1 VSPHSTDPDVAAW
14 LHLSLV
20 PALNPRAQRA
30 LLAEFGSP
38 VAAVGAPM
46 AAASAIV
53 GAEAAH
59 ALARGPDCALVE
71 RTLEWLAQDGHHLV
85 SLADATYP
93 QALLEAGDPPSVL
106 YVQGRCDLLN
116 APAIAVVGSRNA
128 TPQGVRDAE
137 AFAEAFSRA
146 GFCVVSGL
154 ALGIDAAAH
163 RGGLKAAGS
172 SIAILGTGADRIYPA
187 TNRALAHALA
197 KGGCLVTEYPL
208 GTPAVPGNFPR
219 RNRLISG
226 LARGVL
232 VVEAA
237 LESGSL
243 ITARLAAEQNREV
256 FAVPGSIHST
266 LSKGC
271 HALIRQG
278 AKLVEC
284 AQDVLSELGH
294 AAVHVEPAP
303 PPLQAA
309 THPLLELIGHE
320 PFSLEQLAQRTGRP
334 AAALAAQFSMLEVQ
348 GRIAALPGGWF
359 QRIEGAT

>member
-1 VSPHSTDPDVAAW
+1 MSPHSTDVTDW
-14 LHLSLV
+14 LRLALV
-20 PALNPRAQRA
+20 PGISPRAQRA
-30 LLAEFGSP
+30 LLTAFGSP
-38 VAAVGAPM
+38 SAAVGASVT
-46 AAASAIV
+46 AAAAII

-59 ALARGPDCALVE
+59 ALARGPEPGLLE
-71 RTLEWLAQDGHHLV
+71 RTLRWLAEPGCHLV
-85 SLADATYP
+85 ALGDAAYP
-93 QALLEAGDPPSVL
+93 KALLEAGDPPCVL
-106 YVQGRCDLLN
+106 YVQGRCELLN

-154 ALGIDAAAH
+154 AIGVDAAAH

-172 SIAILGTGADRIYPA
+172 SIAVLGTGPDRVYPA
-187 TNRALAHALA
+187 SNRALAHALA
-197 KGGCLVTEYPL
+197 EHGCLATEYPL

-226 LARGVL
+226 LASGVL

-256 FAVPGSIHST
+256 FAIPGSIHST

-294 AAVHVEPAP
+294 VGVPAQAP
-303 PPLQAA
+303 PVQQAA
-309 THPLLELIGHE
+309 PHPLLDLVGHE
-320 PFSLEQLAQRTGRP
+320 PFSLEQLAQRTGKP
-334 AAALAAQFSMLEVQ
+334 AAALAAQFTLLEVE

-359 QRIEGAT
+359 QRVEHAI

>member
-1 VSPHSTDPDVAAW
+1 MSPHSTDATAW
-14 LHLSLV
+14 LHLTLV
-20 PALNPRAQRA
+20 PQLNPRGQRA
-30 LLAEFGSP
+30 LLEAFGSP
-38 VAAVGAPM
+38 DAAVGASVSS
-46 AAASAIV
+46 AAAIV

-59 ALARGPDCALVE
+59 ALARGPEPGLVE
-71 RTLEWLAQDGHHLV
+71 RTLAWLAEPGRHLV
-85 SLADATYP
+85 ALGDAAYP
-93 QALLEAGDPPSVL
+93 RALLEAGDPPCVL
-106 YVQGRCDLLN
+106 YVQGRCELLDT
-116 APAIAVVGSRNA
+116 PAIAVVGSRNA

-137 AFAEAFSRA
+137 AFAEAFSQA

-154 ALGIDAAAH
+154 AIGIDAAAH

-172 SIAILGTGADRIYPA
+172 SIAVLGTGPDRVYPA
-187 TNRALAHALA
+187 SNRALAHALA
-197 KGGCLVTEYPL
+197 EGGCLMTEYPL
-208 GTPAVPGNFPR
+208 GTPALPGNFPR

-226 LARGVL
+226 LASGVL

-256 FAVPGSIHST
+256 FAIPGSIHST

-284 AQDVLSELGH
+284 AEDVLSELGH
-294 AAVHVEPAP
+294 VGAPA
-303 PPLQAA
+303 QAPSPA
-309 THPLLELIGHE
+309 RVAPHPLLDLVGHE
-320 PFSLEQLAQRTGRP
+320 PFSLEQLAQRTGKP
-334 AAALAAQFSMLEVQ
+334 AAALAAQFTVLEVE

-359 QRIEGAT
+359 QRVEHAT